1 MYPRRSCW
9 REDLFG
15 RRRLQKLGL
24 KLERLEGDGQVVNPE
39 DGAVC
44 GDLDDS
50 LQ

>member
-1 MYPRRSCW
+1 MYPRWSCW

-24 KLERLEGDGQVVNPE
+24 ERLEGDGQVVIVE
-39 DGAVC
+39 DGAIC

>member
-1 MYPRRSCW
+1 MVLSER
-9 REDLFG
+9 
-15 RRRLQKLGL
+15 GL
-24 KLERLEGDGQVVNPE
+24 VWKAEVAEVAEVGLERLEGDGQVVNPE